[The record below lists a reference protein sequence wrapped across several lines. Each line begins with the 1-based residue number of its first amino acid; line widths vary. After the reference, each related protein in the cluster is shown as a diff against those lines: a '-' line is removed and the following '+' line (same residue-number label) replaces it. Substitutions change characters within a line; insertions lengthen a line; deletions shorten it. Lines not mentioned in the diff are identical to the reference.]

1 MQNGYRN
8 IMKVLLPKKKTVIL
22 TSVALL
28 VLSLFMATKLRM
40 ELMVA
45 DDTGTIDVSIETRP
59 GLTVEENDKIYQK
72 VENLIKNDPDLDSYM
87 LTSGG
92 SE

>member
-45 DDTGTIDVSIETRP
+45 DDTGTIDVS
-59 GLTVEENDKIYQK
+59 Y
-72 VENLIKNDPDLDSYM
+72 
-87 LTSGG
+87 
-92 SE
+92 